1 MSAKD
6 KLTLNSPVAGAQEK
20 ISALRSR
27 HQQIIESTER
37 LKAREAEQSAQLEQM
52 NLSHPYE
59 SDGEDM
65 LAEAPEPEPVDVTDE
80 DLERELEEIREL
92 EKKKQQLEA
101 RVSGMER
108 DLGGLMR

>member
-1 MSAKD
+1 M
-6 KLTLNSPVAGAQEK
+6 N
-20 ISALRSR
+20 RS
-27 HQQIIESTER
+27 
-37 LKAREAEQSAQLEQM
+37 QSYA
-52 NLSHPYE
+52 

-65 LAEAPEPEPVDVTDE
+65 TGGEASQPESAPVTDE